1 MNLPV
6 ILNRRS
12 IRKFQ
17 NTPVEA
23 EKITAVLEA
32 ARWAPSGNN
41 MQPAR
46 FIVVRDRDS
55 RYALCQADNNQAWMM
70 SAPVFIV
77 VVADLLARV
86 APDHAPRIDEH
97 SSEWEAK
104 RVIRDA
110 AIAAGYLLLEV
121 ENQGL
126 GACWTGFFEQENVR
140 PILGLPEDKFV
151 VAIIPVGYPAE
162 SPNPRMR
169 KSLDEIVR
177 YEKWS

>member
-1 MNLPV
+1 MIIPA
-6 ILNRRS
+6 ITNRRS
-12 IRKFQ
+12 IRKFEDK
-17 NTPVEA
+17 PVEA
-23 EKITAVLEA
+23 EKIHAVLEA

-41 MQPAR
+41 LQPAR
-46 FIVVRDRDS
+46 FVVVRDQDT
-55 RYALCQADNNQAWMM
+55 RYALCQADHSQAWMM

-77 VVADLLARV
+77 VVADLLARIAPV
-86 APDHAPRIDEH
+86 ATYKVDELSPQWEVKRI
-97 SSEWEAK
+97 
-104 RVIRDA
+104 IRDTA
-110 AIAAGYLLLEV
+110 TATGYLLLEV

-126 GACWTGFFEQENVR
+126 GACWTGFFSQEDVR

-151 VAIIPVGYPAE
+151 VAIIPIGYPAE